1 MITSAGF
8 YYYRQLTERLKNC
21 RITILADQFTYIQ
34 LLLIK
39 MDVECERPIEFV
51 QFVDGLFFGDKL
63 WPQRFHDTYRRY
75 TVYSVCLDSFGKRFR
90 FRQNAVQI
98 NYRLKM
104 NQGFMFHVNFVKQK
118 MPGKF
123 PCVCVCYV
131 DFFQFIFL

>member
-1 MITSAGF
+1 MKSISLVDYLTQPVDMENPDENNYDPSYEPNNFIVSCNNSNKIELDYKNPIVLDSNECKNTMITSAGF

-75 TVYSVCLDSFGKRFR
+75 T
-90 FRQNAVQI
+90 
-98 NYRLKM
+98 
-104 NQGFMFHVNFVKQK
+104 
-118 MPGKF
+118 
-123 PCVCVCYV
+123 
-131 DFFQFIFL
+131 